1 MKFDIILHLRK
12 KAEKDI
18 NRAMR
23 AAESGN
29 DLEAAKLFTRAGGTL
44 ITLGR
49 GLENEI
55 NEENSQFITH

>member
-23 AAESGN
+23 EAESGN
-29 DLEAAKLFTRAGGTL
+29 DLEAAKLFMRAGGTL

-49 GLENEI
+49 GLEVEI

>member
-1 MKFDIILHLRK
+1 MKFADIQHLRK
-12 KAEKDI
+12 QAEKDI

-29 DLEAAKLFTRAGGTL
+29 DLEAAKLFMRAGGTL

-49 GLENEI
+49 GLEIEI
-55 NEENSQFITH
+55 NGDKTETH

>member
-1 MKFDIILHLRK
+1 MKFDVIQHLRK

-29 DLEAAKLFTRAGGTL
+29 DLEAAKLFMRAGGTL
-44 ITLGR
+44 ITLGY
-49 GLENEI
+49 GLEIEI
-55 NEENSQFITH
+55 NGDKTEIH

>member
-1 MKFDIILHLRK
+1 MRFDVIQHLRK
-12 KAEKDI
+12 KAEKYI

-49 GLENEI
+49 GLEIEI
-55 NEENSQFITH
+55 NGDKTEIH

>member
-29 DLEAAKLFTRAGGTL
+29 DLEAAKLFMRAGVTL

-55 NEENSQFITH
+55 NDDKTEIH

>member
-1 MKFDIILHLRK
+1 MKFDVIQHLRK

-29 DLEAAKLFTRAGGTL
+29 DMEAAKLFMRAGGIL

-49 GLENEI
+49 GLETEI
-55 NEENSQFITH
+55 NSSREIY

>member
-1 MKFDIILHLRK
+1 MKFDIVQYLRK
-12 KAEKDI
+12 KAERDI

-29 DLEAAKLFTRAGGTL
+29 DLEAAKLFMRAGGTL

-55 NEENSQFITH
+55 NDNKTEIH

>member
-1 MKFDIILHLRK
+1 MKFDVIQHLRK

-29 DLEAAKLFTRAGGTL
+29 DMEAAKLFMQAGGTP

-49 GLENEI
+49 GLEIEI
-55 NEENSQFITH
+55 NGGKTEIH

>member
-23 AAESGN
+23 EAESGN
-29 DLEAAKLFTRAGGTL
+29 DLEAAKLFMRAGGTL

-49 GLENEI
+49 GLEIEI

>member
-1 MKFDIILHLRK
+1 MRFDVIQHLRR
-12 KAEKDI
+12 KAEKEI

-49 GLENEI
+49 GLEIEI
-55 NEENSQFITH
+55 NGDKTEIH

>member
-1 MKFDIILHLRK
+1 MKFANIQHLRK

-23 AAESGN
+23 AAESG
-29 DLEAAKLFTRAGGTL
+29 DVLEAAKLFTRAGGTL

-49 GLENEI
+49 GLEIEI
-55 NEENSQFITH
+55 NDDKTEIH

>member
-1 MKFDIILHLRK
+1 MKFDVIQHLRRK
-12 KAEKDI
+12 VEKEI

-29 DLEAAKLFTRAGGTL
+29 DLEAAKLFMRAGGIL

-49 GLENEI
+49 GLETEI
-55 NEENSQFITH
+55 NGDKTEIH

>member
-29 DLEAAKLFTRAGGTL
+29 DLEAAKLFIQAGGTL
-44 ITLGR
+44 VTLGR
-49 GLENEI
+49 GLEIEI
-55 NEENSQFITH
+55 NEENNQFFTH

>member
-29 DLEAAKLFTRAGGTL
+29 QLEAAKLFMRAGGTL

-49 GLENEI
+49 ELETEI
-55 NEENSQFITH
+55 NGDKTEIH

>member
-1 MKFDIILHLRK
+1 MKFDVIQHLRK

-23 AAESGN
+23 EAESGN
-29 DLEAAKLFTRAGGTL
+29 DLEAAKLFIRAGGIL

-49 GLENEI
+49 GLEVEI
-55 NEENSQFITH
+55 NDNKTEIH

>member
-1 MKFDIILHLRK
+1 MKFDVIQHLRR
-12 KAEKDI
+12 KAEKEI

-29 DLEAAKLFTRAGGTL
+29 DLEAAKLFMQAGGTL

-49 GLENEI
+49 GLEIEI
-55 NEENSQFITH
+55 NGDKTEIH

>member
-1 MKFDIILHLRK
+1 KFAMIQHLRK

-23 AAESGN
+23 EAEADN
-29 DLEAAKLFTRAGGTL
+29 QPEAARLFQRAGGTL

-49 GLENEI
+49 QMEREASGTKI
-55 NEENSQFITH
+55 H

>member
-23 AAESGN
+23 AAESDNQVG
-29 DLEAAKLFTRAGGTL
+29 AAKLFQRAGGTL
-44 ITLGR
+44 ITLAR
-49 GLENEI
+49 ALETEI
-55 NEENSQFITH
+55 NDDKTEIH

>member
-1 MKFDIILHLRK
+1 MKFADIQHLRR

-29 DLEAAKLFTRAGGTL
+29 DPEAAKRFMRAGGTL

-49 GLENEI
+49 ELETEI
-55 NEENSQFITH
+55 NGDKTEIH

>member
-1 MKFDIILHLRK
+1 MKFNIILHLRK

-29 DLEAAKLFTRAGGTL
+29 TPEAAKLFLRVGGTL

-49 GLENEI
+49 GLEAEI
-55 NEENSQFITH
+55 NGDKTEIH

>member
-1 MKFDIILHLRK
+1 MKFDVIQHLRK

-29 DLEAAKLFTRAGGTL
+29 DQEAAKLFMQAGGTL
-44 ITLGR
+44 ITLSR
-49 GLENEI
+49 GLEIERGNRD
-55 NEENSQFITH
+55 

>member
-23 AAESGN
+23 EAESGN
-29 DLEAAKLFTRAGGTL
+29 DLEAAKLFMRAGGTL

>member
-1 MKFDIILHLRK
+1 MKFDVIQHLRK

-29 DLEAAKLFTRAGGTL
+29 DLEAAKLFMQAGVTL

-55 NEENSQFITH
+55 NDDKTEIH

>member
-1 MKFDIILHLRK
+1 MKFDVIQHLRK

-29 DLEAAKLFTRAGGTL
+29 DLVAAKLFMQAGVTL

-55 NEENSQFITH
+55 NDDKTEIH

>member
-1 MKFDIILHLRK
+1 MRFDVIQHLRK

-29 DLEAAKLFTRAGGTL
+29 DLEAVKLFTRAGGTL

-49 GLENEI
+49 GLEIEI
-55 NEENSQFITH
+55 NGDKTEIH

>member
-1 MKFDIILHLRK
+1 MKFDVIQHLRK
-12 KAEKDI
+12 KAEKEI

-44 ITLGR
+44 ITLSR
-49 GLENEI
+49 GLEIERGNRD
-55 NEENSQFITH
+55 

>member
-29 DLEAAKLFTRAGGTL
+29 DIEAAKLFTQAGGIL

-49 GLENEI
+49 GLEIEI
-55 NEENSQFITH
+55 NGNKTEIH

>member
-1 MKFDIILHLRK
+1 MKFDVILHLRK

-29 DLEAAKLFTRAGGTL
+29 DLEAAKLFMSAGGTL

-49 GLENEI
+49 GLEIEI
-55 NEENSQFITH
+55 NNGKTGGSPC

>member
-23 AAESGN
+23 EAESGN
-29 DLEAAKLFTRAGGTL
+29 DLEAAKLFMRAGGTL

-49 GLENEI
+49 GLEIEI
-55 NEENSQFITH
+55 NEENNQFITH

>member
-1 MKFDIILHLRK
+1 MKFDIVQYLRK
-12 KAEKDI
+12 KAERDI

-29 DLEAAKLFTRAGGTL
+29 DLEAAKLFMRAGGTL

-55 NEENSQFITH
+55 NGNKTEIH

>member
-1 MKFDIILHLRK
+1 MKFDIIQHLRK

-29 DLEAAKLFTRAGGTL
+29 APEAAKLFMRAGVTL
-44 ITLGR
+44 ITQGR

-55 NEENSQFITH
+55 NGNKTEIH

>member
-12 KAEKDI
+12 KAERDI

-23 AAESGN
+23 EAESGN
-29 DLEAAKLFTRAGGTL
+29 DLEAAKLFMRAGGTL

-49 GLENEI
+49 ELEFEN
-55 NEENSQFITH
+55 NEENSQFIAH

>member
-29 DLEAAKLFTRAGGTL
+29 DIEAAKLFTQAGGIL

-49 GLENEI
+49 GLEIEI
-55 NEENSQFITH
+55 NGDKTEIH